1 MSVCEYYR
9 VCDEAVFFFSP
20 FFSLVWLGIE
30 RSGRDVLQR
39 GREGEGEGSI
49 GSWKRAPLS
58 FSAKEIGETREGS
71 GEGEVK
77 GEIWREN
84 NVELLTETRI
94 SSVGFFLLEW
104 ERICGIGCREK
115 KKNFNTQHNK
125 VKNQIRIKSNPP
137 PPKKKSRSPLLLQ
150 TYINHMVFF

>member
-1 MSVCEYYR
+1 M
-9 VCDEAVFFFSP
+9 FS
-20 FFSLVWLGIE
+20 
-30 RSGRDVLQR
+30 R
-39 GREGEGEGSI
+39 GGGGGVNWKWSI
-49 GSWKRAPLS
+49 GSWKRASLS

-84 NVELLTETRI
+84 NVELLTEARI

-137 PPKKKSRSPLLLQ
+137 PKKKSRSPLLLQ
-150 TYINHMVFF
+150 TYINHMVFFNESLTTTTTLRFFSMI